1 MSERSANSK
10 NATVIGD
17 SIVISGDVSGKED
30 ITVNGTVEGE
40 INFRENDI
48 TVGESGQIN
57 ANVTARNI
65 SVKGEV
71 KGELRATEQVSIKP
85 TGRVTGDIR
94 APRVVLDDG
103 CQFKGSVDMDEKH
116 AAEPRG
122 SKLQLAGNKAHP
134 LKGKKP
140 AKA

>member
-1 MSERSANSK
+1 MSERSSNSK
-10 NATVIGD
+10 NATVIGE

-30 ITVNGTVEGE
+30 ITINGSVEGE

-48 TVGESGQIN
+48 TIGDSGQIN
-57 ANVTARNI
+57 ANVTARSI
-65 SVKGEV
+65 SVLGEV
-71 KGELRATEQVSIKP
+71 KGELRATEQVCIKP

-103 CQFKGSVDMDEKH
+103 CQFKGSVDMDDKH
-116 AAEPRG
+116 SAEPRG